1 MKLALIFFA
10 VASARSAD
18 VPPEVKTIVELA
30 HSAPPEIFAN
40 TVLALAETSAISAGP
55 AQTDLLEQA
64 FAAAAQAHEPVRLFA
79 MPSLGADTPPTFRA
93 RAATFGLDALSLQSR
108 ALQLLAIADRRK
120 ALELFQNLRRP
131 NFDRRPCGD
140 PLLADPTAYYEMADA
155 VFKSSGQNVQLL
167 QGVLAGLRSPAELAP
182 AAHFLLTVNLKP
194 EEMEL
199 LLTTFASNMGN
210 TAPDFRS
217 FTSTVDDLRA
227 SLVLLAAHGSN
238 RAVSAQV
245 LAEGFRHLVTSQLSA
260 ARCDGDFGGGMNA
273 AAWFNAATTFRGV
286 LPPISPQEIQSS
298 QRLGGF
304 QAASYFDSPDAN
316 RLWEMLGFLRL
327 NPGLGPRPEAER
339 ATAAWLSQ
347 AENFLREYSAWT
359 PSGSSVDVL
368 HKRMTLLD
376 GLVLLAPAGDTR
388 DRTLAEAVRVLST
401 GSVEREAPAEWFY
414 EVKAL
419 VDSIGPDKSKLMET
433 FRQSGDVSLTL
444 FAETPH

>member
-1 MKLALIFFA
+1 MKLALVFFA
-10 VASARSAD
+10 LASAHSAD
-18 VPPEVKTIVELA
+18 LTREVKTIVDLA

-40 TVLALAETSAISAGP
+40 TALALAETGVIPVGP

-64 FAAAAQAHEPVRLFA
+64 FTAAAQSHEPVRLFA
-79 MPSLGADTPPTFRA
+79 MPNLGPDTPPTFRA
-93 RAATFGLDALSLQSR
+93 KAATFGLDALSLQSR
-108 ALQLLAIADRRK
+108 ALQRLAIADRRK

-131 NFDRRPCGD
+131 NFDSRPCGD
-140 PLLADPTAYYEMADA
+140 PLLADPTAYYEMVDA

-167 QGVLAGLRSPAELAP
+167 QGVLAGLRSPGELAP
-182 AAHFLLTVNLKP
+182 AAHLLLTVNLKP

-227 SLVLLAAHGSN
+227 SLVLLATHG
-238 RAVSAQV
+238 RTRDVSAQV

-273 AAWFNAATTFRGV
+273 AEWFNASAAFRGA

-298 QRLGGF
+298 QRLGGY

-339 ATAAWLSQ
+339 ATVAWRGQ
-347 AENFLREYSAWT
+347 AENFLRDYFAWT

-368 HKRMTLLD
+368 HKRMTLLN
-376 GLVLLAPAGDTR
+376 GLLALAPAGDTH
-388 DRTLAEAVRVLST
+388 DRTLAEAVRVLSAS
-401 GSVEREAPAEWFY
+401 SVEREAPAEWFY

-419 VDSIGPDKSKLMET
+419 VDSIGPGKPKLMET
-433 FRQSGDVSLTL
+433 FRQSGDISLTL
-444 FAETPH
+444 FAQTSH